1 MPKIYNY
8 FNNTLPILSSTGMLF
23 ISGIIK
29 HLSASIGE
37 EQAWQNV
44 SSPMSTTSQNVPLD
58 HPPIEGGQTGSAA
71 VRLLRFAATLE
82 TLRSSQ
88 STLFSPPGLGP
99 SVNILDLESTLVTY
113 DRFFSPL

>member
-1 MPKIYNY
+1 
-8 FNNTLPILSSTGMLF
+8 MLF

-37 EQAWQNV
+37 EQVWQNV
-44 SSPMSTTSQNVPLD
+44 SSPMSTIASQNLPLD

>member
-1 MPKIYNY
+1 
-8 FNNTLPILSSTGMLF
+8 MLF

-37 EQAWQNV
+37 EQVWQNV
-44 SSPMSTTSQNVPLD
+44 SSPMSTIASQNLPLD

-88 STLFSPPGLGP
+88 STLFSPPGSGA
-99 SVNILDLESTLVTY
+99 SVNILDLENTLVTY
-113 DRFFSPL
+113 GRFFSPL